1 MRLGWIQRS
10 LDGRSRGHGSCRRGY
25 WGEMAEGSGPG
36 FWNGRTA
43 ETQLLQFCGTKKGF
57 GVQEN
62 DLGPALEVKADQEI
76 LHGTH

>member
-1 MRLGWIQRS
+1 
-10 LDGRSRGHGSCRRGY
+10 
-25 WGEMAEGSGPG
+25 MAEGSGPG